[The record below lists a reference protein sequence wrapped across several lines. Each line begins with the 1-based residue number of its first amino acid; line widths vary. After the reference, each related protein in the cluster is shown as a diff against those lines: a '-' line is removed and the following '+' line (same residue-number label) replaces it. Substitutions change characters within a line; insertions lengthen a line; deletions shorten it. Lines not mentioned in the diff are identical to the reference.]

1 MKPTLVIMAA
11 GMGSRYG
18 GIKQIDPMGPNG
30 EIILDYSV
38 YDAAKAGFGRV
49 VFIIRR
55 DIEAA
60 FRESIGTRFSGV
72 IDVDYAFQE
81 MDDLPDGYSVPQGRQ
96 KPWGTGQAIL
106 ACRNTVREPFV
117 VINADDFYG
126 ASAFVEGARGLAEA
140 TSSANAGFLVG
151 YRLAN
156 TLSPHGFVTRGV
168 CRETNGYLST
178 VTERFKIGRN
188 DAGVVEYRDEN
199 GAHPMTG
206 DEIAS
211 MNFWGFTPAIFEQLE
226 KRFEMFLSQYG
237 TELKSEY
244 LIPSEVDAMIADG
257 TMRVRVLSTDASWFG
272 VTFPEDKPAVKASL
286 AALIDSGAYP
296 SPLFG

>member
-38 YDAAKAGFGRV
+38 KDAVEAGFGRV
-49 VFIIRR
+49 VFIIRK

-60 FRESIGTRFSGV
+60 FRETIGNRFTGI

-81 MDDLPDGYSVPQGRQ
+81 LNDLPDKYIVPEGRE
-96 KPWGTGQAIL
+96 KPWGTGHAIL
-106 ACRNTVREPFV
+106 ACRTIVKEPFV

-126 ASAFVEGARGLAEA
+126 AEAFREGAQGLK
-140 TSSANAGFLVG
+140 SLDSNSLDGFLVG

-156 TLSPHGFVTRGV
+156 TLSPHGYVTRGV
-168 CRETNGYLST
+168 CETKEDNLSC

-188 DAGVVEYRDEN
+188 ENGIVEYQD
-199 GAHPMTG
+199 GGKSYPMSG
-206 DEIAS
+206 EEIAS
-211 MNFWGFTPAIFEQLE
+211 MNFWGFSPALFPVLE
-226 KRFEMFLSQYG
+226 KRFSDFLLESG
-237 TELKSEY
+237 NGMKTEY
-244 LIPSEVDAMIADG
+244 LIPSEIDTLISNGNMV
-257 TMRVRVLSTDASWFG
+257 VRVLKTDAVWFG
-272 VTFPEDKPAVKASL
+272 VTFPEDKPAVKETLVSL
-286 AALIDSGAYP
+286 IEDGVYS
-296 SPLFG
+296 SPLW